1 MASREPQDG
10 PRGSQEGPDRSPRR
24 LKRAPRRPES
34 APRRLNRAPR
44 AAQRLPRRPKKLPRL
59 LRIAPTTPKTTPR
72 GAPGRPK
79 RAPRAAKRIHHHCI
93 ISVIIC
99 NTTLCGTP
107 PRKSVGSASTNPWD
121 LPLSPEAQIPRK
133 LRRIHAPEATIPR
146 NSYGLLI
153 VSRPCTTFPCCFK
166 AAPRHPNPALI
177 YPILLERG
185 PAAGGEALTDM

>member
-10 PRGSQEGPDRSPRR
+10 PRGSQEGPERSRRR
-24 LKRAPRRPES
+24 LKRAPRRPKS

-79 RAPRAAKRIHHHCI
+79 RAPRAAKRIHHHCV
-93 ISVIIC
+93 ISVITC

-107 PRKSVGSASTNPWD
+107 HTNRRGLRPKNQWD
-121 LPLSPEAQIPRK
+121 LLLSPEAQIPRK
-133 LRRIHAPEATIPR
+133 LRHIRAPEATISR

-153 VSRPCTTFPCCFK
+153 VSHPCTTFP
-166 AAPRHPNPALI
+166 
-177 YPILLERG
+177 
-185 PAAGGEALTDM
+185 